1 MPVLL
6 VVTALVAW
14 ATPCARRAYPIAE
27 RRAMRT
33 GTIVLFAYLIYPTI
47 TSHMFSL
54 WRCTKLRSTS
64 GAYVELNIFVVDPE
78 TSCDST
84 THLWWKY
91 GLGIPGIVVY
101 VLGLPGAGYVL
112 LRKFRHK
119 LHEPRTRTR
128 LGFLYDGFR
137 PEHYMHELWVAARK
151 VFVILVTT
159 FSDKKLQVLLVMG
172 IIAFFLVHTVLLRPY
187 QTGILTSLDTLLLAC
202 CFLTLWMGGVFVVYP
217 NCQDPN
223 DDGRIFCL

>member
-1 MPVLL
+1 
-6 VVTALVAW
+6 
-14 ATPCARRAYPIAE
+14 
-27 RRAMRT
+27 MRT

-137 PEHYMHELWVAARK
+137 PEHYMYELWVAARK

-159 FSDKKLQVLLVMG
+159 FSHVYIYIHLLINNLHLMKLRKYKVCDERTNLRCSNFAKILPVLFPNLQECS
-172 IIAFFLVHTVLLRPY
+172 T
-187 QTGILTSLDTLLLAC
+187 TLPQNLLA
-202 CFLTLWMGGVFVVYP
+202 
-217 NCQDPN
+217 
-223 DDGRIFCL
+223 